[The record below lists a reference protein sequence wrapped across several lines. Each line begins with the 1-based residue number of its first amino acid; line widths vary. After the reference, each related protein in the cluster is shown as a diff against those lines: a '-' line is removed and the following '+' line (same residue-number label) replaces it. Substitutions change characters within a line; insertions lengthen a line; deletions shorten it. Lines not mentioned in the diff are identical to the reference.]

1 MHNDSGFTIFELMIV
16 MGIAAVL
23 TTVAGYNYLSIRPSL
38 LLSGATR
45 QIMGDLLAAKMKA
58 VGQSN
63 DYKIFFLNE
72 REYMVLDDDD
82 NDGVLDGGEWS
93 QTKDIQ
99 TEYPG
104 VTFTTTSDPVF
115 TSRGT
120 ANNLTTVTLTNSGSS
135 KQISIYMT
143 GYVEIG

>member
-1 MHNDSGFTIFELMIV
+1 
-16 MGIAAVL
+16 
-23 TTVAGYNYLSIRPSL
+23 
-38 LLSGATR
+38 
-45 QIMGDLLAAKMKA
+45 MGDLLAAKMKA

-63 DYKIFFLNE
+63 DHKIFFLNDK
-72 REYMVLDDDD
+72 EYMILDDDD

-93 QTKDIQ
+93 LTKNIQ

-104 VTFTTTSDPVF
+104 VTFTATSDPVF

-120 ANNLTTVTLTNSGSS
+120 ANNLTTIALTNSGGS